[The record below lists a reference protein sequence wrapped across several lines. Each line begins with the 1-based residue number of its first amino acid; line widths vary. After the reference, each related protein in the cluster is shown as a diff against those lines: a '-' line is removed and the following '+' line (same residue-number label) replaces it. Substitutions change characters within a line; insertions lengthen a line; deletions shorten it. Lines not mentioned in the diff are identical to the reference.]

1 MPFIVYSPDYHVDL
15 GPHVFPVEKYRLCY
29 ERLIGEGTIVESDV
43 AAPVAATEDDLLLV
57 HTPGYLARL
66 RRLAAQG
73 WGYLTPDTPIS
84 PEILDKSIL
93 VCGGSITAGRLA
105 LRNGVCVHLNGG
117 FHHASADNGEGFC
130 YLNDV
135 AVAIRR
141 LQVDGEIG
149 RAAVIDCDLH
159 QGNGTALIFAGDE
172 SVYTFSIHEQ
182 GNYPG
187 WKPPSDLDIGLRSG
201 VRDEEYLA
209 HIRDAVPAILRAFGP
224 DLAVYL
230 AGADPYEHDQLGR
243 LALTMDGLRRRDE
256 FVLSEARSRDVPVL
270 VVLAGGYAQRTEDT
284 VEIHCNTVRAA
295 KALLESHRRGA

>member
-15 GPHVFPVEKYRLCY
+15 GPHVFPVEKYRLCHA
-29 ERLIGEGTIVESDV
+29 RLIGEGTIAESDV
-43 AAPVAATEDDLLLV
+43 AAPKPATEDDLLLV

-66 RRLAAQG
+66 KRLAAQG
-73 WGYLTPDTPIS
+73 WAFLTPDTPVS
-84 PEILDKSIL
+84 PEILEKSIL
-93 VCGGSITAGRLA
+93 VCGGSIRAGRVALA
-105 LRNGVCVHLNGG
+105 KGLCVHLNGG

-141 LQVDGEIG
+141 LQADGDIG
-149 RAAVIDCDLH
+149 RATVIDCDLH

-182 GNYPG
+182 NNYPG

-201 VRDEEYLA
+201 VDDEEYLA
-209 HIRDAVPAILRAFGP
+209 HIRDAVPAILDASGP

-243 LALTMDGLRRRDE
+243 LAVTMDGLRRRDE
-256 FVLSEARSRDVPVL
+256 FVLSEALSRSVSVL

-295 KALLESHRRGA
+295 KALVESRRRTA

>member
-43 AAPVAATEDDLLLV
+43 AAPVAATGDDLLLV